1 MSEDVMSEKIVYVGR
16 DLEAMSFAV
25 NYHRWILDAFSPRLG
40 ARLVEVGAGT
50 GEFSEL
56 LLARRPETISLV
68 EPSSDMHRLLEERL
82 HAAGADNASV
92 ATYNATFADVA
103 ERIRAEQRPDSV
115 IYVNV
120 LEHVADDEAELR
132 AVHRTLGAGG
142 KVFIFVPAL
151 PWLYGE
157 FDRRVGHHRR
167 YTKAELEEKCRRAGF
182 KILKS
187 VYFDLAGI
195 APWWIQYRLLKAST
209 LSPGSVKLYDRLV
222 VPITRAVESLIN
234 PPLGKNLLLIAE
246 KT

>member
-1 MSEDVMSEKIVYVGR
+1 MGEDVMSEKIVYVGR

-25 NYHRWILDAFSPRLG
+25 NYHRWILDVFSPWLG

-68 EPSSDMHRLLEERL
+68 EPSADMHRLLEGRV
-82 HAAGADNASV
+82 HAAGALASV

-103 ERIRAEQRPDSV
+103 ERIRAEQSPDSV

-120 LEHVADDEAELR
+120 LEHVRDDEAELR

-182 KILKS
+182 TILKS

-195 APWWIQYRLLKAST
+195 APWWIQYRLLKAGT
-209 LSPGSVKLYDRLV
+209 LRPGAVKLYDRLV
-222 VPITRAVESLIN
+222 VPVTRAFESLVN